1 MSLFFREKDLTSQS
15 KHIKFLNRY
24 LLLMKYTNRHI
35 KFLGLFLGISL
46 LSACKVT
53 KYDILFDVNSKLTDN
68 ALFQQM
74 KVEAEKN
81 YVIDKFDEISFR
93 LFTKKGELLI
103 DPDGQLL
110 IQGTRNPL
118 QNRGSGSNSNQNQT
132 YTVQDD
138 GKIYL
143 PLVGGL
149 DVQGRK
155 IYQLDSL
162 ISVAFHQYYEDSYA
176 RTQVENRRIIV
187 MGALGNQ
194 VIKLP
199 YEGMHL
205 AEVLVMAGG
214 NLDRNTRNDKIRIIR
229 NILSDQPI
237 IQSVDLST
245 WEGVQNAN
253 LQIQPNDVVYVEP
266 RRRKILQATE
276 EIRNITSIFAQV
288 TGVITSTITLWVVL
302 RNTN

>member
-1 MSLFFREKDLTSQS
+1 MKHFRLYS
-15 KHIKFLNRY
+15 R
-24 LLLMKYTNRHI
+24 
-35 KFLGLFLGISL
+35 FLGLFLGILL
-46 LSACKVT
+46 LSSCRVT
-53 KYDILFDVNSKLTDN
+53 KYDILFDVDGKLTDN
-68 ALFQQM
+68 TLFQQM
-74 KVEAEKN
+74 KAEAEKN
-81 YVIDKFDEISFR
+81 YVINKFDEISFR

-110 IQGTRNPL
+110 IQGTLNPL
-118 QNRGSGSNSNQNQT
+118 DNRNAGSGRGGGQT

-138 GKIYL
+138 GKVYL

-176 RTQVENRRIIV
+176 RTQVQNRRVIV

-194 VIKLP
+194 IITLP

-214 NLDRNTRNDKIRIIR
+214 GLNRNTRNDKVRIIR

-237 IQSVDLST
+237 IQSVNLST

-253 LQIQPNDVVYVEP
+253 LQIQPNDVIYVEP
-266 RRRKILQATE
+266 RRRKILLATE
-276 EIRNITSIFAQV
+276 EIRNITGIFAQI
-288 TGVITSTITLWVVL
+288 TGMITSTITLWVVL
-302 RNTN
+302 KNNN